1 MAEWVNVDGIA
12 ALPPGS
18 CLRADVDGDDV
29 LIVNVD
35 GTVYAIDNICSHE
48 YAELSDG
55 ELHGQE
61 IECPLHG
68 ARFDVTTGEALT
80 PPAYDD
86 VRTYEVRVEDDV
98 IQVKVPD

>member
-1 MAEWVNVDGIA
+1 MTEWVSVDGIA

-18 CLRADVDGDDV
+18 CMRADVDGDDV
-29 LIVNVD
+29 LVVNVA
-35 GTVYAIDNICSHE
+35 GALYAMDNICTHE
-48 YAELSDG
+48 YAQLSDG
-55 ELHGQE
+55 ELQGRE

-86 VRTYEVRVEDDV
+86 LRMYEVRVEGNV
-98 IQVKVPD
+98 IQVRIAV

>member
-1 MAEWVNVDGIA
+1 MADWVNVDGVV
-12 ALPPGS
+12 ALPPGR

-29 LIVNVD
+29 LVVNID
-35 GTVYAIDNICSHE
+35 GTLYAIDNICSHE

-55 ELHGQE
+55 ELDGRE

-86 VRTYEVRVEDDV
+86 VRTYEVRVENDV
-98 IQVKVPD
+98 IQVKIPD